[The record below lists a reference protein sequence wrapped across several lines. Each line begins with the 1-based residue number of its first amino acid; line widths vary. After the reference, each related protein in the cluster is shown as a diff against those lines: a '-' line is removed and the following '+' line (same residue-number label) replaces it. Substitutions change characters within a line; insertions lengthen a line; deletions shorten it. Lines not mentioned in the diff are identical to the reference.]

1 MIKNSRMAIRVL
13 VSVVTAAA
21 IWNGAAYADESTTWK
36 QVREAGVLR
45 CGAALAPPWV
55 MRDPITKVYSGL
67 FPDLCRGFGEDVLHV
82 KVDFVDTGWDNIVA
96 GLQSGKWELSQAL
109 NNTPERAKAIAF
121 SSAVMADA
129 VSFVYNKNNPKF
141 AGPIKDVH
149 DLDKPNINIAVIAG
163 SSNERI
169 ITALFK
175 NAKIT
180 RLPGPSECQLALMT
194 KRADMVF
201 DNKSANVLISEANKE
216 WSETYEPTPPLT
228 SQSVTFGIR
237 KDTPKEDLELLDK
250 FINQKVQSGEVDKLF
265 QKAVQEMVTKK
276 S

>member
-1 MIKNSRMAIRVL
+1 MIKNGQMAIRAL
-13 VSVVTAAA
+13 ASVITVAA
-21 IWNGAAYADESTTWK
+21 IWSGVVHADESATWK

-45 CGAALAPPWV
+45 CGAALSPPWV
-55 MRDPITKVYSGL
+55 MRDPLTKAYSGL

-82 KVDFVDTGWDNIVA
+82 KVEFVDTGWDNIVA

-149 DLDKPNINIAVIAG
+149 DLDKPDINIAVIAG

-169 ITALFK
+169 ISALFK

-201 DNKSANVLISEANKE
+201 DNKSANVLISEANKS
-216 WSETYEPTPPLT
+216 WSETYEPNPPLT
-228 SQSVTFGIR
+228 TQAVTFGIR
-237 KDTPKEDLELLDK
+237 KDTPKEDQELL
-250 FINQKVQSGEVDKLF
+250 NQFVDSKVQSGEVDRLF
-265 QKAVQEMVTKK
+265 QKAVQEMITKK
-276 S
+276 